1 MIAIMDNLPL
11 QSLSQLKIVEAKVML
26 IPSNP
31 INCFRVLLIIEDTL

>member
-31 INCFRVLLIIEDTL
+31 INFFRVLLIIEDTL